1 MLVYTKKDAF
11 MRLLCNILLCYYT
24 LYFTNNL
31 ENGLHDTFLS
41 RNKFGKMKQ
50 HHVKLLPPPPNLSVK
65 VEVLTV

>member
-11 MRLLCNILLCYYT
+11 MRLLCNILLL
-24 LYFTNNL
+24 LYFIL
-31 ENGLHDTFLS
+31 YKQLRKWLAHDTFLS